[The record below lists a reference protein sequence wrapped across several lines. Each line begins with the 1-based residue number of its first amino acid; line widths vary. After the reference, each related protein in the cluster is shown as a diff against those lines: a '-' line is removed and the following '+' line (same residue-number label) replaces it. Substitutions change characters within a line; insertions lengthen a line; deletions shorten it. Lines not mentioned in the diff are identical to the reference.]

1 VKNHLRTATGSS
13 RKIRSRRIILIAAA
27 FIALWV
33 VVGFLATIPVTGN
46 HSYWR
51 AFRGLPGDFG
61 LKAEDVSFLSQDG
74 IPLKGWY
81 IRPQGVSLGTVIV
94 VHGINGNRSDMLS
107 RAAFLVRDNYNT
119 LLVDLRDHGE
129 SGGNYAG
136 PGYMES
142 RDILGALKYLQN
154 RGQTGPIAAMGHSYG
169 AVAALYATAQS
180 PDIAA
185 VIADGAFISFEDMVS
200 RATILL
206 SKDPERSFWERLGLR
221 LAGFRATE
229 WAVKPIYYLRTGVW
243 LSGREADS
251 LVAISRMGM
260 RPILFISG
268 ARDEICP
275 SQNARLMYNAAR
287 SPQKRL
293 LVIPNAEHD
302 PPYQRLLSCTNP
314 PSNASWKTRFSALRL
329 PESEVTEGRAS
340 EIATEHEG
348 DSTLLGKQTQ
358 KKAPA
363 LRQGCIPFSV
373 RTEFCRIPAPAR

>member
-1 VKNHLRTATGSS
+1 M
-13 RKIRSRRIILIAAA
+13 
-27 FIALWV
+27 
-33 VVGFLATIPVTGN
+33 
-46 HSYWR
+46 
-51 AFRGLPGDFG
+51 PGDFG
-61 LKAEDVSFLSQDG
+61 LNAEDVSFLSQDG

-107 RAAFLVRDNYNT
+107 RAAFLVSDNYNT

-129 SGGNYAG
+129 SGGDYAG

-154 RGQTGPIAAMGHSYG
+154 RGQPGPIAAMGHSYG
-169 AVAALYATAQS
+169 AVAALYAAAQS
-180 PDIAA
+180 PAIGA

-229 WAVKPIYYLRTGVW
+229 WAVKPIYYLRTRVW

-268 ARDEICP
+268 ERDEICP
-275 SQNARLMYNAAR
+275 PRNARLMYSAAR

-293 LVIPNAEHD
+293 LVISNAEHD
-302 PPYQRLLSCTNP
+302 TTYQTAPQLYESTV
-314 PSNASWKTRFSALRL
+314 KRFLEDALQRHALRG
-329 PESEVTEGRAS
+329 E
-340 EIATEHEG
+340 
-348 DSTLLGKQTQ
+348 
-358 KKAPA
+358 
-363 LRQGCIPFSV
+363 
-373 RTEFCRIPAPAR
+373 

>member
-1 VKNHLRTATGSS
+1 MAIARTC
-13 RKIRSRRIILIAAA
+13 
-27 FIALWV
+27 
-33 VVGFLATIPVTGN
+33 
-46 HSYWR
+46 YR
-51 AFRGLPGDFG
+51 AQRF
-61 LKAEDVSFLSQDG
+61 
-74 IPLKGWY
+74 W
-81 IRPQGVSLGTVIV
+81 
-94 VHGINGNRSDMLS
+94 
-107 RAAFLVRDNYNT
+107 VRDNYNT

-142 RDILGALKYLQN
+142 RDILGALKYLQD
-154 RGQTGPIAAMGHSYG
+154 RGPTGPIAAMGHSYG
-169 AVAALYATAQS
+169 AVAALYAAAQS

-185 VIADGAFISFEDMVS
+185 VIADGACLSFEDMVS

-251 LVAISRMGM
+251 LVPISRMGM

-302 PPYQRLLSCTNP
+302 TTYQTAPQLYESTV
-314 PSNASWKTRFSALRL
+314 KRFLEDALQR
-329 PESEVTEGRAS
+329 
-340 EIATEHEG
+340 
-348 DSTLLGKQTQ
+348 
-358 KKAPA
+358 
-363 LRQGCIPFSV
+363 
-373 RTEFCRIPAPAR
+373 PAPPEE

>member
-13 RKIRSRRIILIAAA
+13 RKIRSRRIILIPAA

-51 AFRGLPGDFG
+51 TFRGLPGDFG

-185 VIADGAFISFEDMVS
+185 VVADGAFISFEDMVS

-206 SKDPERSFWERLGLR
+206 SKDPERSIWERLGLR

-275 SQNARLMYNAAR
+275 SQNAKLMYNAAR

-293 LVIPNAEHD
+293 LVIPYAEHD
-302 PPYQRLLSCTNP
+302 TTYQTAPQLYESTV
-314 PSNASWKTRFSALRL
+314 KRFLEAALQR
-329 PESEVTEGRAS
+329 
-340 EIATEHEG
+340 
-348 DSTLLGKQTQ
+348 
-358 KKAPA
+358 
-363 LRQGCIPFSV
+363 
-373 RTEFCRIPAPAR
+373 PAPPGE